1 GVQTCALPIYNL
13 IYYVNMRMQWGMD
26 PVDLKNTWKRFI
38 NINDYKAV
46 LFGSGSITVFA
57 STPLMGLLS
66 LLTEEIMEKSLMIRI
81 LLLMGWLG
89 QTELPPLLYQSIKK

>member
-1 GVQTCALPIYNL
+1 MKWGKEQTYNNL

-26 PVDLKNTWKRFI
+26 PADLKNTWKRFI
-38 NINDYKAV
+38 NINDYKVV
-46 LFGSGSITVFA
+46 LFGSGSITVFV

-89 QTELPPLLYQSIKK
+89 QTELPLLLYQSIKK